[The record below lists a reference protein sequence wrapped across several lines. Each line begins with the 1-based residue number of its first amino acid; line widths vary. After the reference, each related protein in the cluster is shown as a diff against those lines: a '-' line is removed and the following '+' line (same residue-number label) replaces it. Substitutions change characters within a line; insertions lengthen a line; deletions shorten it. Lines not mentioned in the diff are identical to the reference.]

1 MTTDFQPVSFGK
13 YTLLEKIGVGPT
25 AECYRATGADAK
37 GNRHPVFIRRLFPHL
52 SQDKEIVDAFQE
64 MARISSLLEHKN
76 IIKVLDFGNVDGT
89 AFVATECLAG
99 HTLRD
104 LMAASREKGHP
115 VDVGNALYI
124 ISLVCSGLAYA
135 HALCD
140 SSESHP
146 NTVHGNLSPQTVLT
160 TMDGHVKITDFGLQ
174 AESRHDRA
182 GQLDM
187 MKGKLAHMSPEQVD
201 GATADHRTDVFA
213 AGILLYELVT
223 GKDLFQGE
231 TITVFSM
238 VRQARFEP
246 PQNIVKGLPR
256 KVYEIIGRSLEK
268 KPENRYQSAG
278 AMLSDL
284 HEVMSAIS
292 PKPSEK
298 TLAHYLGTLFQGK
311 DGSKQQTANI
321 EQRLTSDKGTQT
333 KPGPSSHCKT
343 RTVGVP
349 CPPEGKSHAG
359 KLRPRLPVGRTGSAM
374 PFSKKT
380 IEDLCSKLRGLFR
393 PTAVLRSDRKER
405 RHSVIR
411 SHSPQQVADA
421 PQPLWRRRAS
431 GNELSVA
438 VQTKPPRHRQA
449 LWFAALATVMVLVM
463 AVSMLFKRESTT
475 DHAQSDGATVF
486 DAAVKALKAGN
497 FQQAVFQFEQA
508 LAAEPE
514 MRDMLAQPYA
524 QALEAQAAS
533 ILKVE
538 PDEAEQLLLTA
549 REFDPT
555 SPQVHTRLG
564 LLYIN
569 RKDYEKAVD
578 AYQKAVKLDA
588 RQADAFFNL
597 GYIYAVTK
605 NYAKAQE
612 MYTRAVELSP
622 AFLDEALFNL
632 AVVQQQLGKRR
643 ECIENLKR
651 AVEINPENRQA
662 RQHLKTLTG

>member
-1 MTTDFQPVSFGK
+1 MITDFQPVSFGK

-25 AECYRATGADAK
+25 AEFYRATGADAK
-37 GNRHPVFIRRLFPHL
+37 GNRHPIFIRRLFPNL
-52 SQDKEIVDAFQE
+52 TQDKEIVDAFQE
-64 MARISSLLEHKN
+64 MARVSSLLEHKN
-76 IIKVLDFGNVDGT
+76 IIKVLDFGTVDGT
-89 AFVATECLAG
+89 AFVATEYLVG

-124 ISLVCSGLAYA
+124 ISLVCSGLTYA
-135 HALCD
+135 HAFYD

-146 NTVHGNLSPQTVLT
+146 NTVHGNLSPQAVFT
-160 TMDGHVKITDFGLQ
+160 TTDGHVKITDFGLQ

-182 GQLDM
+182 RQLDM

-201 GATADHRTDVFA
+201 GATVDRRTDVFA

-246 PQNIVKGLPR
+246 PQNIAKGLPR

-278 AMLSDL
+278 AMLADL
-284 HEVMSAIS
+284 HEVLSTIS

-311 DGSKQQTANI
+311 DTSKQQTVNI
-321 EQRLTSDKGTQT
+321 EQRLKSHKKTET
-333 KPGPSSHCKT
+333 KPGPSSHFKT
-343 RTVGVP
+343 RPVGVP
-349 CPPEGKSHAG
+349 CPREGKSHAG
-359 KLRPRLPVGRTGSAM
+359 KHRPRLPVGQTAFVM

-380 IEDLCSKLRGLFR
+380 IEDLCSKLRGLFW
-393 PTAVLRSDRKER
+393 PTAVFRGDRKER
-405 RHSVIR
+405 RHFVIR

-421 PQPLWRRRAS
+421 PQPLWQPRTS
-431 GNELSVA
+431 GNEVPPA
-438 VQTKPPRHRQA
+438 VQTKTTRQA
-449 LWFAALATVMVLVM
+449 LWFAGLAAVLVLVM
-463 AVSMLFKRESTT
+463 VVSVSMLFKRQSTT
-475 DHAQSDGATVF
+475 DHAEWDSATVF
-486 DAAVKALKAGN
+486 DTAVKALEAGN

-514 MRDMLAQPYA
+514 MRDALAQPYA

-538 PDEAEQLLLTA
+538 PDKAEQLLLTA
-549 REFDPT
+549 RGFDPA

-569 RKDYEKAVD
+569 RKDYEKALD
-578 AYQKAVKLDA
+578 AYQTTVKLDA